1 MEGEAVKD
9 FKVKME
15 PWREP
20 WKEGEGGARHRL
32 IWLESS
38 VIWL

>member
-15 PWREP
+15 PWRDG
-20 WKEGEGGARHRL
+20 WNHGRNVKEEL
-32 IWLESS
+32 DID
-38 VIWL
+38 